1 MASILRL
8 PGVSADADDAVIEEW
23 VVESGAKVSADD
35 VLAMVET
42 DKAVVELTADH
53 DATVHRLLVDD
64 GTRVPVGDPIAV
76 LLDPGEDAAA
86 GDALVSELGLDDAS
100 AGAAAPTPAPAV
112 DAEDAPAPAAEAADR
127 AAPATA
133 EVDGP
138 SAGAPAPAEEPS
150 TTASP
155 NGDPERRFVSPLV
168 RRLAQ
173 EHGVDLDELEG
184 TGPGGRIVR
193 RDLEAHLAS
202 RGAEPAATAPAAPTV
217 AAPAAGAFEEIPHTS
232 LRKAI
237 ARRLQA
243 SVRDAPHFFM
253 RATVDAGA
261 LVALR
266 AEVNEGVEQK
276 VSLNDLVVKA
286 VGRALLDVPEMNVV
300 WTDEAV
306 RRATTADVAVAVATD
321 GGLVT
326 PVVRSVDRL
335 TLTEVAT
342 QVRELA
348 GRAQE
353 GRLRQQE
360 LEGGTFTV
368 SNLGMFGVEEFS
380 AIINPPHAGI
390 LAVGAARQAPIV
402 DDDGALAVGTVLSL
416 TLSADHRPV
425 DGVVAARWL
434 GRLRHL
440 LEHPLQILT

>member
-23 VVESGAKVSADD
+23 VVASGSEVGADD

-42 DKAVVELTADH
+42 DKAVVELTADEP
-53 DATVHRLLVDD
+53 ATVHRLLVDD

-86 GDALVSELGLDDAS
+86 GDALLSELGLDG
-100 AGAAAPTPAPAV
+100 GAAEAEQAPAAATTEAADGPSPAV
-112 DAEDAPAPAAEAADR
+112 AAGDRADSATAPVEEPARAPAP
-127 AAPATA
+127 
-133 EVDGP
+133 V
-138 SAGAPAPAEEPS
+138 SEPS
-150 TTASP
+150 TTPAP
-155 NGDPERRFVSPLV
+155 DGDPARRFASPLV
-168 RRLAQ
+168 RRLAK
-173 EHGVDLDELEG
+173 EHGVDLDDLEG

-193 RDLEAHLAS
+193 RDLEAYLAS
-202 RGAEPAATAPAAPTV
+202 GEPEPAATAPPPSAASAPTSD
-217 AAPAAGAFEEIPHTS
+217 GAVEIPHS
-232 LRKAI
+232 ALRKAI
-237 ARRLQA
+237 ARRLQS

-253 RATVDAGA
+253 RATIDAGA
-261 LVALR
+261 LVDLR
-266 AEVNEGVEQK
+266 AEVNDGAEQK
-276 VSLNDLVVKA
+276 VSLNDLIVKA

-306 RRATTADVAVAVATD
+306 RRAATADVAVAVATD

-326 PVVRSVDRL
+326 PVVRSVERL
-335 TLTEVAT
+335 TLTEVAA

-353 GRLRQQE
+353 GKLRQAE

-390 LAVGAARQAPIV
+390 LAVGATRQAPTV
-402 DDDGALAVGTVLSL
+402 DGDGALAVGTVLSL

>member
-23 VVESGAKVSADD
+23 VVESGAEVGADD
-35 VLAMVET
+35 VLAMIET

-53 DATVHRLLVDD
+53 PATVHRLLVDD
-64 GTRVPVGDPIAV
+64 GARVPVGDPIAV

-86 GDALVSELGLDDAS
+86 GDALASELGLDGGS
-100 AGAAAPTPAPAV
+100 AGAAGPASSPTADAPDEPTPTEGGPDQAGPAPTAA
-112 DAEDAPAPAAEAADR
+112 DEASLAPAPA
-127 AAPATA
+127 P
-133 EVDGP
+133 
-138 SAGAPAPAEEPS
+138 EPS
-150 TTASP
+150 TTSSP
-155 NGDPERRFVSPLV
+155 DGGPERRFASPLV
-168 RRLAQ
+168 RRLAK
-173 EHGVDLDELEG
+173 EHDVDLDDLEG

-193 RDLEAHLAS
+193 RDLETYLETREH
-202 RGAEPAATAPAAPTV
+202 EPAAAPPAAS
-217 AAPAAGAFEEIPHTS
+217 AAPPAADDSEEIIPHS
-232 LRKAI
+232 ALRKAI
-237 ARRLQA
+237 ARRLQS

-253 RATVDAGA
+253 RATIDAGA

-266 AEVNEGVEQK
+266 AEINEEAEQK
-276 VSLNDLVVKA
+276 VSINDLIVKA

-306 RRATTADVAVAVATD
+306 RRASTADVAVAVATD

-326 PVVRSVDRL
+326 PVVRSVERQSL
-335 TLTEVAT
+335 TDVAV
-342 QVRELA
+342 QIRELA
-348 GRAQE
+348 GRAQD
-353 GRLRQQE
+353 GKLRQAE

-390 LAVGAARQAPIV
+390 LAVGATRQAPTV
-402 DDDGALAVGTVLSL
+402 DGDGALAVGTVLSV

-440 LEHPLQILT
+440 LEHPLQILA